1 MQQPVRSTLAV
12 NKNLVSAMQR
22 FVMAGSLL
30 LSLIACVA
38 PIKSSR
44 LVGFVAETE
53 KRLAAR
59 IGLAVYDYHSGRR
72 WAYNANDRFPIT
84 STFKALACAAV
95 LARIDAGA
103 EDLQSVVIVKESDLV
118 PYAPVTERRLG
129 GQGMTLHELCDATMS
144 TSDNVAANLIL
155 RSLGGPEGLTAFARR
170 IGDSVTR
177 LDRWETELNE
187 ARPGDPQDTT
197 TPNAMLQNLRGLLF
211 GDVLSTASRRQFEDW
226 LAGNKVGGPLI
237 RAGLPDD
244 WRVGDRTGAGGY
256 GSRSVI
262 AVIWPPERRPVIVA
276 LYMTETTASLNER
289 NAAIAGIA
297 GALKKELVR

>member
-1 MQQPVRSTLAV
+1 M
-12 NKNLVSAMQR
+12 NKNLVLAMQQ

-30 LSLIACVA
+30 LSLIACA
-38 PIKSSR
+38 SPIKSKG

-53 KRLAAR
+53 KRLDAR
-59 IGLAVYDYHSGRR
+59 IGLAVYDYQSGRR
-72 WAYNANDRFPIT
+72 WEYNANDRFPIT

-95 LARIDAGA
+95 LARVDAGA
-103 EDLQSVVIVKESDLV
+103 EDLQRVVIVQESDLV

-129 GQGMTLHELCDATMS
+129 G
-144 TSDNVAANLIL
+144 
-155 RSLGGPEGLTAFARR
+155 PEGLTGFARR

-197 TPNAMLQNLRGLLF
+197 TPNAMLQNLQRLLF

-237 RAGLPDD
+237 RAGLPED
-244 WRVGDRTGAGGY
+244 WRIIDRTGAGGY
-256 GSRSVI
+256 GSRSII
-262 AVIWPPERRPVIVA
+262 AVIWPPEQRPVIVA
-276 LYMTETTASLNER
+276 LYITETTASLNER
-289 NAAIAGIA
+289 NAAIAAIA
-297 GALKKELVR
+297 GALKEALVY

>member
-1 MQQPVRSTLAV
+1 MKQ
-12 NKNLVSAMQR
+12 

-38 PIKSSR
+38 PIKSSG

-53 KRLAAR
+53 KRLDAR
-59 IGLAVYDYHSGRR
+59 IGLAAYDYHSGRR
-72 WAYNANDRFPIT
+72 WEYNANDRFPIT

-95 LARIDAGA
+95 LARVDAGA

-129 GQGMTLHELCDATMS
+129 G
-144 TSDNVAANLIL
+144 
-155 RSLGGPEGLTAFARR
+155 PEGITAFARR

-177 LDRWETELNE
+177 LDRWETELNQ
-187 ARPGDPQDTT
+187 AKPGDPQDTT

-211 GDVLSTASRRQFEDW
+211 GGALSTVSRRQFKDW

-297 GALKKELVR
+297 GALKKELLR

>member
-1 MQQPVRSTLAV
+1 MRSTLAV
-12 NKNLVSAMQR
+12 NKTLVFAMKQ

-30 LSLIACVA
+30 LSLLACA
-38 PIKSSR
+38 SPIKSSG
-44 LVGFVAETE
+44 LMGFVAETE
-53 KRLAAR
+53 KRLDAR
-59 IGLAVYDYHSGRR
+59 IGLAVYDYQSGRR
-72 WAYNANDRFPIT
+72 WEYNANDRFPIT

-95 LARIDAGA
+95 LARVDAGA
-103 EDLQSVVIVKESDLV
+103 EDLARVVIVRESDLV

-155 RSLGGPEGLTAFARR
+155 KSLGGPEGLTGFARR

-187 ARPGDPQDTT
+187 ARPGDLRDTT
-197 TPNAMLQNLRGLLF
+197 TPNAMLQNLQRLVL
-211 GDVLSTASRRQFEDW
+211 GDVLSTDSRRQLTDW

-244 WRVGDRTGAGGY
+244 WRIGDRTGAGGY

-262 AVIWPPERRPVIVA
+262 AVIWPPEQRPVIVA
-276 LYMTETTASLNER
+276 LYITETKASLDER
-289 NAAIAGIA
+289 NAAIAAIA
-297 GALKKELVR
+297 GALREALLH

>member
-1 MQQPVRSTLAV
+1 MKQ
-12 NKNLVSAMQR
+12 

-38 PIKSSR
+38 PIKSGG
-44 LVGFVAETE
+44 LAGFVAATE
-53 KRLAAR
+53 KRLDAR
-59 IGLAVYDYHSGRR
+59 IGLAVYDYQSGRR
-72 WAYNANDRFPIT
+72 WEYNANDRFPIT

-95 LARIDAGA
+95 LARVDAGA
-103 EDLQSVVIVKESDLV
+103 EDLKRVVIIRESDLV

-155 RSLGGPEGLTAFARR
+155 RSLGGPEGLTGFARR

-187 ARPGDPQDTT
+187 ARPGDLQDTT
-197 TPNAMLQNLRGLLF
+197 TPNAMVQNLQRLLF
-211 GDVLSTASRRQFEDW
+211 GDVLSTDSRRQLADW

-244 WRVGDRTGAGGY
+244 WRIGDRTGAGGY

-262 AVIWPPERRPVIVA
+262 AVIWPPEQRPVIVA
-276 LYMTETTASLNER
+276 LYITETKASLDER
-289 NAAIAGIA
+289 NAAIAAIA
-297 GALKKELVR
+297 GALKEALVH

>member
-12 NKNLVSAMQR
+12 NKTLVFSIKK

-30 LSLIACVA
+30 LSLLACA
-38 PIKSSR
+38 SPIKSKG
-44 LVGFVAETE
+44 LLGFVAETE
-53 KRLAAR
+53 KRLDAR

-72 WAYNANDRFPIT
+72 WQYNANDRFPIT

-95 LARIDAGA
+95 LARVDAGA
-103 EDLQSVVIVKESDLV
+103 EDLERVVIVRESDLV

-155 RSLGGPEGLTAFARR
+155 RSLGGPEGLTGFARR

-187 ARPGDPQDTT
+187 ARPGDLQDTT
-197 TPNAMLQNLRGLLF
+197 TPNAMLQNLRRLLF
-211 GDVLSTASRRQFEDW
+211 GDVLSTDSRRQLEDW
-226 LAGNKVGGPLI
+226 LAGNKVSGPLI

-244 WRVGDRTGAGGY
+244 WRIGDRTGAGGY

-262 AVIWPPERRPVIVA
+262 AVIWPPEQRPVVVA
-276 LYMTETTASLNER
+276 LYITETRASLDER
-289 NAAIAGIA
+289 NAAIAAIA